1 MKPAKQLSQLRQ
13 QHQINMS
20 VKTMIK
26 RHKWSRRRGDNRK
39 AKKSD
44 YNLIQD
50 VSSDTLN
57 DDLSIPDFDASEVQK
72 FEPEFDD
79 MASVAPPL
87 EPQIFAFMGATGG
100 VGTTSLATQLAYEFA
115 VSSSKRSRGL
125 SPNDPSVCLID
136 LDFETGACGH
146 HLDLLPS
153 LTLADLTGPA
163 EDIDEAFTRAL
174 ISTHQSGISLLATP
188 NEMGAN
194 AKVNPHTIMAILDA
208 AMDLYDTVILDMPRH
223 QQPWSMPIMQA
234 VDLLGVTCELN
245 IPSLHATR
253 EVLSYIN
260 REAQGK
266 VNAHPI
272 IGKYER
278 RSFKNMLK
286 LSDAEKALGQSVF
299 ATICQ
304 DPDTVREALNCGEPA
319 GALKSDSRFEKDVR
333 VIAARLRKVTNGAA
347 ELAA

>member
-1 MKPAKQLSQLRQ
+1 
-13 QHQINMS
+13 
-20 VKTMIK
+20 
-26 RHKWSRRRGDNRK
+26 
-39 AKKSD
+39 
-44 YNLIQD
+44 
-50 VSSDTLN
+50 
-57 DDLSIPDFDASEVQK
+57 
-72 FEPEFDD
+72 
-79 MASVAPPL
+79 
-87 EPQIFAFMGATGG
+87 
-100 VGTTSLATQLAYEFA
+100 
-115 VSSSKRSRGL
+115 
-125 SPNDPSVCLID
+125 
-136 LDFETGACGH
+136 
-146 HLDLLPS
+146 
-153 LTLADLTGPA
+153 
-163 EDIDEAFTRAL
+163 
-174 ISTHQSGISLLATP
+174 
-188 NEMGAN
+188 MGAN